1 MLVESKAPPAS
12 GDSAG
17 SALEQLE
24 IPGFLHVT
32 RRRELES
39 LNLNACILT
48 CFHTSII
55 TIAKFL
61 VFFSRCADVQVA
73 LFKEKEKSSTPCF
86 LVPHQTTTSIEVRQ
100 TFHDIRINLLF
111 SLYTIF
117 PTLDNMHSNVG

>member
-17 SALEQLE
+17 SALEQ

-39 LNLNACILT
+39 LNACILT

-61 VFFSRCADVQVA
+61 VFFFTMCRRTVA

-86 LVPHQTTTSIEVRQ
+86 LVPHQTTSSIEVRQ
-100 TFHDIRINLLF
+100 TFQVHDIRINLLF

>member
-17 SALEQLE
+17 SALEQ

-39 LNLNACILT
+39 LNACILT

-61 VFFSRCADVQVA
+61 VFFFHDVQTYSRTVQGEGEVEHA
-73 LFKEKEKSSTPCF
+73 MFSGA
-86 LVPHQTTTSIEVRQ
+86 TSD
-100 TFHDIRINLLF
+100 DIVN
-111 SLYTIF
+111 
-117 PTLDNMHSNVG
+117 

>member
-61 VFFSRCADVQVA
+61 VVFFTMCRRTSRTVQGEGEVEHA
-73 LFKEKEKSSTPCF
+73 MFSGA
-86 LVPHQTTTSIEVRQ
+86 TS
-100 TFHDIRINLLF
+100 D
-111 SLYTIF
+111 
-117 PTLDNMHSNVG
+117 DNAN